1 MSRPLVLFAVFGFLA
16 SLATAADF
24 GILESPKA
32 DAVKAR
38 AVAWLKDNG
47 KYDAAVQKQVE
58 AIWRQKDRS
67 VLERLADTFALG
79 NPEARQLLADARDAK
94 SPAPTKVPALLSDAK
109 QPVFFRANLALAY
122 GRALSLRRVYEE
134 ALAVLKT
141 AKGEDVVDP
150 ACYFFQRAV
159 CEYVLLQKAE
169 AEKSINH
176 LVDEVKGPERYQIVA
191 VLMLM
196 DMQTWKEK
204 DLAAVARKM
213 GNIERRLELARGGP
227 ETQKLQKDVIRRL
240 DELIKE
246 LERKNPPGDGPTV
259 PNPKPGPTPPDPK
272 PGDPKRGRRP
282 LDEPQIGGP
291 GGTGKVFR
299 QRFDNLKARWGIML
313 PRQREEAL
321 QELTRGM
328 PPRYREAIENYF
340 RNLTNNKSGK

>member
-1 MSRPLVLFAVFGFLA
+1 MRNPRLLFLVAALVFLA
-16 SLATAADF
+16 TAWIAAADF
-24 GILESPKA
+24 GVLETARP

-38 AVAWLKDNG
+38 AIAWLKDSG
-47 KYDAAVQKQVE
+47 KFDAAIQKQVE

-79 NPEARQLLADARDAK
+79 NAEARTLLTEARDPK
-94 SPAPTKVPALLSDAK
+94 SPAPTKIPSLLTDPK

-141 AKGEDVVDP
+141 ARGEDVVDP
-150 ACYFFQRAV
+150 AGYFFQRAV
-159 CEYVLLQKAE
+159 CEYSLLQKAE
-169 AEKSINH
+169 AEKSINR

-246 LERKNPPGDGPTV
+246 LEKKNPPGDGPS
-259 PNPKPGPTPPDPK
+259 PPDPK
-272 PGDPKRGRRP
+272 SGDPKGARRP
-282 LDEPQIGGP
+282 PDETPPPGGP

-299 QRFDNLKARWGIML
+299 QRFDHLKENWGNMQ

-321 QELTRGM
+321 QQLTRGM

-340 RNLTNNKSGK
+340 RNLTKNPRK

>member
-1 MSRPLVLFAVFGFLA
+1 
-16 SLATAADF
+16 
-24 GILESPKA
+24 
-32 DAVKAR
+32 
-38 AVAWLKDNG
+38 
-47 KYDAAVQKQVE
+47 VQKQVE

-79 NPEARQLLADARDAK
+79 NPEAGQLLADARDAK
-94 SPAPTKVPALLSDAK
+94 APAPTKVPAILTDAK
-109 QPVFFRANLALAY
+109 QPDFFRANLALAY

-159 CEYVLLQKAE
+159 CEYALLQKAE
-169 AEKSINH
+169 AEKSINR
-176 LVDEVKGPERYQIVA
+176 LVDEVKGPYRYQIVA
-191 VLMLM
+191 ILMLM

-246 LERKNPPGDGPTV
+246 LEKKNPPGD
-259 PNPKPGPTPPDPK
+259 GPTPPDPK
-272 PGDPKRGRRP
+272 PGDPKGGRRP
-282 LDEPQIGGP
+282 ADETPPPGGP

-340 RNLTNNKSGK
+340 RNLTNKSAK

>member
-1 MSRPLVLFAVFGFLA
+1 MSRPILAVAFCCLA
-16 SLATAADF
+16 SASSAADF
-24 GILESPKA
+24 GALEASGA

-38 AVAWLKDNG
+38 AIAWLKDTG
-47 KYDAAVQKQVE
+47 KFDAGMQSQVE

-67 VLERLADTFALG
+67 ALERLADTFALG
-79 NPEARQLLADARDAK
+79 NAEARRLLAEARDPKA
-94 SPAPTKVPALLSDAK
+94 PAPTKVPGLLTDPK
-109 QPVFFRANLALAY
+109 QPAFFRANLALAY

-141 AKGEDVVDP
+141 ARAEDVVDP
-150 ACYFFQRAV
+150 ASYFFQRAV

-169 AEKSINH
+169 AQKTINR
-176 LVDEVKGPERYQIVA
+176 LVDDVKGPQRYQIVA

-204 DLAAVARKM
+204 DLGAVARKM

-246 LERKNPPGDGPTV
+246 LEKKNPPGD
-259 PNPKPGPTPPDPK
+259 GPTPPDPK
-272 PGDPKRGRRP
+272 PGDPKGGRRP

-299 QRFDNLKARWGIML
+299 QRFNQLKERWGIMQ
-313 PRQREEAL
+313 PRQRDEAL

-340 RNLTNNKSGK
+340 RNLTKK